1 MKLVNHVCHK
11 MYKFSLAMK
20 SFIQTSLRSDGTN
33 EKLINCRP
41 YFLIVTAA
49 LIKLKII
56 IIINNNK
63 NSKILIVFGKSWWLS
78 VGKLFIFNNNYVLP

>member
-11 MYKFSLAMK
+11 MYKFLLAMK

-56 IIINNNK
+56 IIINNK
-63 NSKILIVFGKSWWLS
+63 NSKIPIVFGKSWWLS
-78 VGKLFIFNNNYVLP
+78 VGKLFVFNNNDVLP